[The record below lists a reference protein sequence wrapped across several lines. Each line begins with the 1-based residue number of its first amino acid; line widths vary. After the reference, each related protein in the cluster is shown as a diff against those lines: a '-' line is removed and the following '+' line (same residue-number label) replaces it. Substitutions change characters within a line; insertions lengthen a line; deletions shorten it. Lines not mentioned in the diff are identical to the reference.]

1 MEARLLVAQLAHTD
15 TVVVPA
21 LSLESLKDPEARRR
35 LSGPAISLFLKT
47 CDLWDLKV
55 EERMAI
61 LGGVSRQTYHNWK
74 AGKVATLTRDQLERI
89 SLVLG
94 VLKGLRLVFAEDAH
108 GVRWLKA
115 ANEDAVFRGGS
126 PLELMTDGGISGL
139 HEVRRYLDAWRGVK

>member
-1 MEARLLVAQLAHTD
+1 MIAPLARRDFERDTPLGLEALNEPD
-15 TVVVPA
+15 TRRQMSAPA
-21 LSLESLKDPEARRR
+21 LA
-35 LSGPAISLFLKT
+35 LFLRA

-74 AGKVATLTRDQLERI
+74 AGRVGVLTRDQLERI

-94 VLKGLRLVFAEDAH
+94 VLKGLRLLFAEDAH

-115 ANEDAVFRGGS
+115 ANEDAVFRGGA
-126 PLELMTDGGISGL
+126 PLDLMTDGGISGL
-139 HEVRRYLDAWRGVK
+139 HDVRRYLDAWRGVK